1 MRRIAWLA
9 LAALVCVPALAEEPA
24 DAPSPT
30 ELMSLARRVQER
42 VAKLRELSFK
52 KTIRFEMTTK
62 DKVRAYLLQSI
73 NEQYRPGEL
82 EQEGLAWKALGL
94 VPQELDYRA
103 FMLALYEEQVGGYY
117 DPKKKT
123 FYLAEWIGAQLQ
135 EPIIAHELCH
145 ALDDQHFDLAKFND
159 RIRGDS
165 DAMMAR
171 SALAEG
177 VATLLMMMDS
187 LQQAGGGEVDFS
199 LLDLDGVLGS
209 AMMSLQAQQFPQF
222 AAAPEAL
229 RQALM
234 FPYLKGLSFVS
245 YGKKRLGWKRIDRAY
260 GDLPRSTEQIMHP
273 EKYFDERDAP
283 VGVSLAALDRA
294 ALPGWKMIYEDVL
307 GEFMSLQMLTEL
319 GDEEARRA
327 AAGWDGDRLRV
338 FQMGDALA
346 FVHLSV
352 WDSEDDAVEWAGAFA
367 KTVKTRDPGFEHQP
381 AVRGETRMVFTDPDR
396 RAIII
401 ERRKQ
406 TVLIVCRLPLALA
419 EEIRKLVW

>member
-9 LAALVCVPALAEEPA
+9 LAVLLSVPALAEEPA
-24 DAPSPT
+24 ATPSPA

-52 KTIRFEMTTK
+52 KTIRFETTTK

-123 FYLAEWIGAQLQ
+123 FYLAEWIGANLQ

-145 ALDDQHFDLAKFND
+145 ALDDQHFDLSKFND
-159 RIRGDS
+159 RIRGNS
-165 DAMMAR
+165 DAMYAR

-187 LQQAGGGEVDFS
+187 LQQAGGGDVDFS
-199 LLDLDGVLGS
+199 LLDLDGVLGA

-229 RQALM
+229 REALM

-245 YGKKRLGWKRIDRAY
+245 YGKKRGGWKRIDRAY
-260 GDLPRSTEQIMHP
+260 AELPRSTEQIMHP

-283 VGVSLAALDRA
+283 VEVSLSALDRK
-294 ALPGWKMIYEDVL
+294 ALPGWKMIFEDVL
-307 GEFMSLQMLTEL
+307 GEFMSLQLL
-319 GDEEARRA
+319 SALDDEEAKRA

-338 FQMGDALA
+338 YQKGDALA
-346 FVHLSV
+346 FVLLSE

-367 KTVKTRDPGFEHQP
+367 KTVKTRDPAFEHQP
-381 AVRGETRMVFTDPDR
+381 AVRGETRMLFTDPER

-401 ERRKQ
+401 ERRARA
-406 TVLIVCRLPLALA
+406 VLIIHRLPQDLA
-419 EEIRKLVW
+419 EEVRKLVW